1 MLLYNIFNRFLQTY
15 FTMKNP
21 IILFI
26 FLIILTLTWCVPKIS
41 NILTFDQSLEILK
54 TQSNTLI
61 DKYSNFFDS
70 TGTSNQDIKFTISS
84 LDNNSPINIYIKS
97 IMSLNL
103 LEQKYTNL
111 TDYDVNIF
119 DNINNQKIISSWNFF
134 YSEIEYIPY
143 FKLNSFSMD
152 MWTWNIE
159 NIFIKALLWWII
171 DKWIMIDIQ
180 DKKNLIQEYVDINY
194 FFKDLISL
202 SNCDVF
208 YKIRNTIYKWKRA
221 YKIWLNMQNIKN
233 CIKNPYLDY
242 SWIVFEW
249 FLTPLNDSQIIL
261 EIKKLQLANNRNLF
275 IDWSFDNKN
284 ININISNIGS
294 KLKTSINIKYTSN
307 QDNIDFKSKDYS
319 YNIDI
324 SKSKDFLN
332 LNWNITL
339 ITNNIKQPQINF
351 NIKWNLVLQNT
362 WYLDI
367 KVPQNYTIMSQ
378 LLWDKFSLKNIIWQ

>member
-1 MLLYNIFNRFLQTY
+1 
-15 FTMKNP
+15 
-21 IILFI
+21 
-26 FLIILTLTWCVPKIS
+26 
-41 NILTFDQSLEILK
+41 
-54 TQSNTLI
+54 
-61 DKYSNFFDS
+61 
-70 TGTSNQDIKFTISS
+70 
-84 LDNNSPINIYIKS
+84 
-97 IMSLNL
+97 MSLNL
-103 LEQKYTNL
+103 LEQKYSNL

-119 DNINNQKIISSWNFF
+119 DNIKNQKIISSWSFF

-143 FKLNSFSMD
+143 FKLNNFSMD

-171 DKWIMIDIQ
+171 DKRIMIDIQ
-180 DKKNLIQEYVDINY
+180 DNKNFIQNYVDINY
-194 FFKDLISL
+194 FLKDLISL
-202 SNCDVF
+202 SRCDIF

-221 YKIWLNMQNIKN
+221 YKIWLNIQNIKN

-249 FLTPLNDSQIIL
+249 FLTPLNDSQVIL
-261 EIKKLQLANNRNLF
+261 EIKKLQLPNHIDLF

-284 ININISNIGS
+284 ININLSNIVS
-294 KLKTSINIKYTSN
+294 KLKTSINIKYTAN
-307 QDNIDFKSKDYS
+307 QDNIDFKSKDYN

-324 SKSKDFLN
+324 NKSKDSLN

-367 KVPQNYTIMSQ
+367 KVPQNYIIMSQ

>member
-1 MLLYNIFNRFLQTY
+1 
-15 FTMKNP
+15 
-21 IILFI
+21 
-26 FLIILTLTWCVPKIS
+26 
-41 NILTFDQSLEILK
+41 
-54 TQSNTLI
+54 
-61 DKYSNFFDS
+61 
-70 TGTSNQDIKFTISS
+70 
-84 LDNNSPINIYIKS
+84 
-97 IMSLNL
+97 MSLNL